1 MRNLI
6 QSLQELAQMLQNLF
20 DLNKIDPARKYRNII
35 NTFRIPLP
43 YKYMKWGSIAII
55 TIAFVITFLS
65 GIQNGQ
71 IIWGIVR
78 NESGGLAWGLLVFTI
93 YVSLACKLFPKVI
106 ALRQLFPL
114 RKYTGI
120 GVFFIVLGH
129 LIAHLLQIKS
139 LSSFRE
145 IYAASLQSGWEIT
158 IGTIALIIMVPLLL
172 TSTNS
177 ALKALGSKGWTLLH
191 KLTHIVFILSAVHI
205 AFIGGEVEGGPLMIL
220 LFYGIAYLWLF
231 IQKRKKRLDK
241 KTIL

>member
-93 YVSLACKLFPKVI
+93 YVSLACKLFQK
-106 ALRQLFPL
+106 LSLFDNFS
-114 RKYTGI
+114 RSENI
-120 GVFFIVLGH
+120 
-129 LIAHLLQIKS
+129 
-139 LSSFRE
+139 
-145 IYAASLQSGWEIT
+145 
-158 IGTIALIIMVPLLL
+158 
-172 TSTNS
+172 
-177 ALKALGSKGWTLLH
+177 LGSE
-191 KLTHIVFILSAVHI
+191 FS
-205 AFIGGEVEGGPLMIL
+205 L
-220 LFYGIAYLWLF
+220 LFSVISLPTF
-231 IQKRKKRLDK
+231 FR
-241 KTIL
+241 